1 MLGLLATLCYAHHTS
16 YVHTMAYWSRMVPY
30 SFLTGLQVWLTG
42 AGLLIAAVLLEEATR
57 VSMEKMDKV
66 IHIVWLTVITVNEN
80 IVIPQTANRKLIRVK
95 VNLRFM
101 VVSSSI
107 KQ

>member
-1 MLGLLATLCYAHHTS
+1 M
-16 YVHTMAYWSRMVPY
+16 
-30 SFLTGLQVWLTG
+30 
-42 AGLLIAAVLLEEATR
+42 LIAAVLLEEATR